1 MTVSFEKESESH
13 AHLERWRQRWR
24 AWPPGRVLAPS
35 LHIHQSE
42 YATNTQM
49 TSQGGGF
56 EIDGFESPALPPP
69 PTNPPN
75 TTALPHTTLK
85 NGIWKEGMNTKRR
98 QRHLLC
104 FVIVVGGHKNY
115 IPPTIS
121 CKLTNLVIN
130 NQLPFFLIRSMYPK
144 WWHSLNLKYVYFYY
158 YSDII
163 LYRMV
168 YERHITLLFPSSPST
183 NCNQTFPFASLLLDL
198 GLLFYTFLYISKN
211 TYKNTVSFISAI
223 FVHD

>member
-1 MTVSFEKESESH
+1 MT
-13 AHLERWRQRWR
+13 W
-24 AWPPGRVLAPS
+24 
-35 LHIHQSE
+35 
-42 YATNTQM
+42 
-49 TSQGGGF
+49 QGGGF

-69 PTNPPN
+69 PTHPPN

-144 WWHSLNLKYVYFYY
+144 WWHSLNLKYV
-158 YSDII
+158 
-163 LYRMV
+163 LLL
-168 YERHITLLFPSSPST
+168 LLFRNNFIPYGLRKTYNTAFSLLSI
-183 NCNQTFPFASLLLDL
+183 NQLQPNFSFCFPFARFRLAFLYFSLHFKNYIQKHC
-198 GLLFYTFLYISKN
+198 LFYQCHIRSWPK
-211 TYKNTVSFISAI
+211 I
-223 FVHD
+223 FSSL